1 MQTDLKTTKEKE
13 HYIKVIYKLLETN
26 KKVSVSTISK
36 SLGVSKSSVS
46 NMLKKLVKMELVKT
60 APYLPIL
67 LSKKGKKS
75 AEKIVA
81 KHRLIESFLVQI
93 MGFKSSEV
101 HLIAEEIEH
110 INSPVF
116 FRKVKNMLNEKNV
129 DPHGSSIP
137 DIDF

>member
-1 MQTDLKTTKEKE
+1 MEQSTKDKIQNIIDEND
-13 HYIKVIYKLLETN
+13 VLLFMKGTPDAPQCGF
-26 KKVSVSTISK
+26 SMA
-36 SLGVSKSSVS
+36 VS

-60 APYLPIL
+60 APYQPIL
-67 LSKKGKKS
+67 LSKKGKKN

>member
-1 MQTDLKTTKEKE
+1 
-13 HYIKVIYKLLETN
+13 
-26 KKVSVSTISK
+26 
-36 SLGVSKSSVS
+36 
-46 NMLKKLVKMELVKT
+46 
-60 APYLPIL
+60 
-67 LSKKGKKS
+67 
-75 AEKIVA
+75 
-81 KHRLIESFLVQI
+81 

-110 INSPVF
+110 INSPIF